1 MLSRASSSRLGLICS
16 DCGTP
21 HLGTDVHG
29 KPHPL
34 VTGLTL
40 LAMASFALLLFFLTN
55 WKPLPAHQAAKQRSM
70 MKQITTGE
78 FVKEPEWIE
87 KGGDSEEPAP

>member
-1 MLSRASSSRLGLICS
+1 MLSRAGNSRLGLVCS

-21 HLGTDVHG
+21 QLVTVDPS

-40 LAMASFALLLFFLTN
+40 VSLSSFALLLFFLTN
-55 WKPLPAHQAAKQRSM
+55 WRPLPAHQAAKQRAM
-70 MKQITTGE
+70 INQLTTGS
-78 FVKEPEWIE
+78 FVREPELLE
-87 KGGDSEEPAP
+87 KGAHSE